1 MIDDYLLVLIPES
14 NTSIQ
19 QYTEAVNQKCPAKK
33 MFLEIL
39 QNSQG
44 NTCAK
49 VSFLNKVAGLACNFI
64 KRETLLIS
72 FQIYK
77 TKYKNFRK
85 N

>member
-14 NTSIQ
+14 NTSIK
-19 QYTEAVNQKCPAKK
+19 QYTEADNQKCPAKK

-72 FQIYK
+72 FQISK

>member
-14 NTSIQ
+14 NTSIK

-49 VSFLNKVAGLACNFI
+49 VSFLDPGLACNFI

>member
-14 NTSIQ
+14 NTSIK

-44 NTCAK
+44 NTLCQSLFFK
-49 VSFLNKVAGLACNFI
+49 
-64 KRETLLIS
+64 
-72 FQIYK
+72 
-77 TKYKNFRK
+77 
-85 N
+85 